1 MRDDDFFGNDMNDI
15 VRQFFGGV
23 NGRRSRKREN
33 FEEDEEIEEDEEGNK
48 IEIVDLEN
56 ELHFIFDLAGYDEKD
71 LRLEVKDKTL
81 IVQVKKKGECKMQ
94 DYLSK
99 KLCRGETIKKTLA
112 PYLDIKNFKHSIKN
126 GILEVK
132 FEKK

>member
-15 VRQFFGGV
+15 VRQFFGEV
-23 NGRRSRKREN
+23 NGRRTRRPR
-33 FEEDEEIEEDEEGNK
+33 EEIEVEEEDSKVET
-48 IEIVDLEN
+48 IDLEN
-56 ELHFIFDLAGYDEKD
+56 EVHFIFDLAGYDEKD
-71 LRLEVKDKTL
+71 LELEVKDKTL

-112 PYLDIKNFKHSIKN
+112 PYLDVKNFKHSIKN
-126 GILEVK
+126 GVLEVK

>member
-15 VRQFFGGV
+15 VRQFFGEV
-23 NGRRSRKREN
+23 NGRRTRRPR
-33 FEEDEEIEEDEEGNK
+33 EEIEVEEEDSKVET
-48 IEIVDLEN
+48 IDLEN
-56 ELHFIFDLAGYDEKD
+56 EVHFIFDLSGYDEKD
-71 LRLEVKDKTL
+71 LELEVKDKTL

-112 PYLDIKNFKHSIKN
+112 PYLDVKNFKHSIKN
-126 GILEVK
+126 GVLEVK